1 MAADRP
7 DPTRAFLGVGWAF
20 PPHLEP
26 DGTVAEVAYDEDVAQ
41 AIRIIL
47 ATNPGERV
55 MRPDFGAGLKAFLFE
70 PVDAGTA
77 ALVRTRVEEALTD
90 FEPRIDLGTVR
101 VDADPGEHNVLRIE
115 VGYRVRATNTQA
127 NLVFPFYLEEGTPP

>member
-1 MAADRP
+1 MAAERT
-7 DPTRAFLGVGWAF
+7 DPARAFLGVGWAF

-26 DGTVAEVAYDEDVAQ
+26 DGTVAEVAYDEDVRQ

-77 ALVRTRVEEALTD
+77 ALVQTRVEEALTD
-90 FEPRIDLGTVR
+90 FEPRIDLGSVQ
-101 VDADPGEHNVLRIE
+101 VDADPGERNVLRIE
-115 VGYRVRATNTQA
+115 VSYRVRATNTQA
-127 NLVFPFYLEEGTPP
+127 NLVFPFYLEEGTPT

>member
-1 MAADRP
+1 MAVDQP

-77 ALVRTRVEEALTD
+77 ALVRTRVVEALTD

-101 VDADPGEHNVLRIE
+101 VDADPGERNVLRIE